1 MNKASVVANLCKSCG
16 FCVKFCPKKVIA
28 FGDKRNSKGHYYP
41 VIDVEGC
48 IGCGTCAIGAYDQE
62 CLDEL
67 LGFAPGPSG
76 EKDYECAVYAAPV
89 GRRKEEK

>member
-41 VIDVEGC
+41 VIDLE
-48 IGCGTCAIGAYDQE
+48 
-62 CLDEL
+62 
-67 LGFAPGPSG
+67 
-76 EKDYECAVYAAPV
+76 AA
-89 GRRKEEK
+89 

>member
-28 FGDKRNSKGHYYP
+28 FGDKRNSKCHYYP

-48 IGCGTCAIGAYDQE
+48 IGCGTCAIVCPE
-62 CLDEL
+62 
-67 LGFAPGPSG
+67 
-76 EKDYECAVYAAPV
+76 AAMEIV
-89 GRRKEEK
+89 KVEG

>member
-41 VIDVEGC
+41 AIDVEGC
-48 IGCGTCAIGAYDQE
+48 IGCGTCAIVCPE
-62 CLDEL
+62 
-67 LGFAPGPSG
+67 
-76 EKDYECAVYAAPV
+76 AAMEIV
-89 GRRKEEK
+89 KVEG

>member
-28 FGDKRNSKGHYYP
+28 FGDKRNSKDHYYP

-48 IGCGTCAIGAYDQE
+48 IGCGTCAIVCPE
-62 CLDEL
+62 
-67 LGFAPGPSG
+67 
-76 EKDYECAVYAAPV
+76 AAMEIV
-89 GRRKEEK
+89 KVEG